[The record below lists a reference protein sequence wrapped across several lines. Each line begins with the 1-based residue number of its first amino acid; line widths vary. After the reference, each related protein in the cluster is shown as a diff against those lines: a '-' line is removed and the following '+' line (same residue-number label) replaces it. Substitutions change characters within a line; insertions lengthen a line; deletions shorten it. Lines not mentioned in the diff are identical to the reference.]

1 MLRERLLSFDAT
13 DVMGS
18 HEEPQWD
25 LVALLK
31 TLLDTYHRHYDIIH
45 ILYLYMYLYV
55 CMYCT
60 YIVMCVC
67 MCYILHIHNI
77 LTHVIHT
84 SEHA

>member
-31 TLLDTYHRHYDIIH
+31 TLLDTYYKHYDIIH

-60 YIVMCVC
+60 YIVICVYVC
-67 MCYILHIHNI
+67 VMYYIYII
-77 LTHVIHT
+77 Y
-84 SEHA
+84 